1 MTEDQRFV
9 PDSFLAL
16 HRDARQ
22 RLSLPWEELVARH
35 EWCEDFCQ
43 ASDDQVRWLLT
54 EHGLTPDELAA
65 SVVERVPAPD
75 WLNDAER
82 GWVSSRLAELLERPP
97 GR

>member
-35 EWCEDFCQ
+35 EWCEDFRSSI
-43 ASDDQVRWLLT
+43 ASHL
-54 EHGLTPDELAA
+54 
-65 SVVERVPAPD
+65 
-75 WLNDAER
+75 
-82 GWVSSRLAELLERPP
+82 
-97 GR
+97 